1 MNTDATLTAALAAA
15 LADRID
21 LDALAARIAEHLR
34 QQTPGP
40 SIHPDTPIE
49 VATIRAQ
56 LGRRGRPMAHTTFHR
71 QFIST
76 GLLTTIPGPNRA
88 KTYVRA
94 GDWQRVAKQI
104 KNN

>member
-49 VATIRAQ
+49 VATLRAQ
-56 LGRRGRPMAHTTFHR
+56 LGRRGRPMSHAAFNR
-71 QFIST
+71 NYIDN
-76 GLLTTIPGPNRA
+76 GLLTPIPGPNRA
-88 KTYVRA
+88 KLYVRA
-94 GDWQRVAKQI
+94 GDWQRISNQI
-104 KNN
+104 KK